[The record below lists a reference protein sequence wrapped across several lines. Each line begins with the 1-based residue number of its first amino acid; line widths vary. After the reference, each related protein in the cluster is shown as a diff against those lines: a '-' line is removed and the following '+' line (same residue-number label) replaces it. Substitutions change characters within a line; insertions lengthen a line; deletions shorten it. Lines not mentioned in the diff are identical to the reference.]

1 MDFLFLSIF
10 NQKQLGNNI
19 EPSIRASSHTNTHTP
34 KLFQGETTSN
44 RNYVWLHT
52 HREKKGFIKKSSF
65 HILRL
70 FQFTII

>member
-34 KLFQGETTSN
+34 
-44 RNYVWLHT
+44 
-52 HREKKGFIKKSSF
+52 
-65 HILRL
+65 
-70 FQFTII
+70 TIISGGNHKQPQLRVATHT